1 MLSWIIVLS
10 WRNQLKPSRIHE
22 VHEVALKHEMI
33 TFLFQDPFCPAHIYM
48 DAPEYSVIWISLCH
62 LDNLAVIFLHLF
74 ILVLLKFQCF
84 SFSFSAKSF
93 ATPPQKKQ
101 TNLWTDCLP
110 TALFLFTHLKQH
122 IQKILCQIC
131 LFLQTSGYF
140 FNDEEL
146 HILHREECKLEQL
159 LYMKKE
165 RPCLNQGRGLWVHL
179 SPS

>member
-1 MLSWIIVLS
+1 MRYI
-10 WRNQLKPSRIHE
+10 
-22 VHEVALKHEMI
+22 VALKHEMI

-48 DAPEYSVIWISLCH
+48 DAPEYSVIWISPSH

-93 ATPPQKKQ
+93 ANPP
-101 TNLWTDCLP
+101 NLWTVLDCLP
-110 TALFLFTHLKQH
+110 TAPFLFTHQKQH

-140 FNDEEL
+140 FSDEEL

-159 LYMKKE
+159 LYIKKE

-179 SPS
+179 SPSYSHFPTFSEWYSWLIQ

>member
-93 ATPPQKKQ
+93 ATPPPKKKPNKPMDRLLAHCSISFY
-101 TNLWTDCLP
+101 TPKTTHPKDIVLDLPFPTDQWL
-110 TALFLFTHLKQH
+110 LFQ
-122 IQKILCQIC
+122 
-131 LFLQTSGYF
+131 
-140 FNDEEL
+140 
-146 HILHREECKLEQL
+146 
-159 LYMKKE
+159 
-165 RPCLNQGRGLWVHL
+165 
-179 SPS
+179 